1 MVVNDETSKIENAV
15 VAVNDGKLSVTLP
28 NGKKLI
34 STNQT
39 TVTVTDTADNAVSG
53 LSVMVTDADNQT
65 ATKSTDANGKIT
77 IPVKASTS
85 GDGGGSSSG
94 GGSRSGGGSTSTTIS
109 YNITVTDKDGKP
121 VTVTKAIGKDG
132 NVTLTLPNGRLIDDG
147 YYTIIVKD
155 TKGNA
160 KADIDVT
167 LKDKKNG
174 EMTGT
179 TDKNGTVVIP
189 TQIHNAYVYG
199 YEDGE
204 FKPEGNMTRAEAAA
218 IFARNIAERKGE
230 TIPSK
235 KSSFKDV
242 NSKLWYSSPIA
253 YLENYDVIS
262 GYSDGTFAPEEQI
275 TRAEFVAMVTRFYEL
290 SDKTTTQSKNSF
302 ADVATSHWAY
312 KYINTASA
320 MDWIAGYAAGCMG
333 EQCSEAERPA
343 TSTFRPDNSITR
355 AEVVAIVNRVT
366 GRSAD
371 TEYIN
376 KNMSAV
382 NVFTDLIDK
391 SYWAFYEILEAANT
405 HSVVISNG
413 AEKWIR

>member
-1 MVVNDETSKIENAV
+1 M
-15 VAVNDGKLSVTLP
+15 
-28 NGKKLI
+28 
-34 STNQT
+34 
-39 TVTVTDTADNAVSG
+39 
-53 LSVMVTDADNQT
+53 
-65 ATKSTDANGKIT
+65 
-77 IPVKASTS
+77 
-85 GDGGGSSSG
+85 
-94 GGSRSGGGSTSTTIS
+94 
-109 YNITVTDKDGKP
+109 
-121 VTVTKAIGKDG
+121 TVTKSIDKNG

-147 YYTIIVKD
+147 HYTVVIKD
-155 TKGNA
+155 TKGNV

-179 TDKNGTVVIP
+179 TGKNGTVIIP

-235 KSSFKDV
+235 KSLFKDV
-242 NSKLWYSSPIA
+242 NSKLWYSNPIA
-253 YLENYDVIS
+253 YLEQFDVIS

-290 SDKTTTQSKNSF
+290 FDKTATQSKNSF
-302 ADVATSHWAY
+302 ADVATTHWAY

-320 MDWIAGYAAGCMG
+320 MDWIAGYAD
-333 EQCSEAERPA
+333 
-343 TSTFRPDNSITR
+343 STFRPDNSITR

-382 NVFTDLIDK
+382 NVFADLIDK

-405 HSVVISNG
+405 HSMINSAIG
-413 AEKWIR
+413 EIWIK